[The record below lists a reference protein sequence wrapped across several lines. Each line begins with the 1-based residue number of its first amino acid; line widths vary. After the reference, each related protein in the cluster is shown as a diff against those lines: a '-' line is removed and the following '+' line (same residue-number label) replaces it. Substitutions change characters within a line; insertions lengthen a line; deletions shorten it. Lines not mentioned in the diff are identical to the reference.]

1 MCDFFSP
8 QTYHHLHG
16 ALSIIK
22 GFNVKTVLNNHNIV
36 IPINRQEA
44 NFTTI
49 YNYYVTSAQNKRH
62 WSLLLSGMAFIS
74 LDSLD
79 FFGNIRTATDCSGT
93 EVQAILTDKFE
104 QILSSVDP
112 ALDIVKI
119 KISLISEINCYYGN
133 GSSVLACT
141 TYKS

>member
-1 MCDFFSP
+1 MCGFFSP

-62 WSLLLSGMAFIS
+62 WSLLVSGMEFIS
-74 LDSLD
+74 LDSLY
-79 FFGNIRTATDCSGT
+79 FFDNIITAIDCSGT
-93 EVQAILTDKFE
+93 ERQAMLTDKFE
-104 QILSSVDP
+104 HFLSSVDP
-112 ALDIVKI
+112 ALDLVKI
-119 KISLISEINCYYGN
+119 KISLISKINCYYGN
-133 GSSVLACT
+133 GSSVLTCT
-141 TYKS
+141 VYNN